1 MNDEQ
6 FKQTDEKYVTLATKV
21 SRTAAE
27 QLARIAKKKGMTI
40 YELIQMVCDTLIRY
54 MDDRHNLSEE
64 IERAMAIFEHLV
76 GWADALNLADPTVHK
91 EVCQAVYIFQDADGQ
106 KKGFRAKMVSKP
118 FMGIWEEDSNVMH
131 IFERV
136 LNVCMPELYMKLYRA
151 KVVLEC
157 DSVSEVINRLADA
170 EVIIRMNGEM
180 RQEFEDAARMDNGR
194 AVAYGQKTKGLQHR
208 TPDSVAQDQR
218 FNFDEWEGEH
228 RQTDFVPPTES
239 EVGDD

>member
-1 MNDEQ
+1 
-6 FKQTDEKYVTLATKV
+6 
-21 SRTAAE
+21 
-27 QLARIAKKKGMTI
+27 
-40 YELIQMVCDTLIRY
+40 
-54 MDDRHNLSEE
+54 
-64 IERAMAIFEHLV
+64 
-76 GWADALNLADPTVHK
+76 
-91 EVCQAVYIFQDADGQ
+91 
-106 KKGFRAKMVSKP
+106 MVSKP

>member
-1 MNDEQ
+1 MNDEK

-208 TPDSVAQDQR
+208 TPDSLAQDQR
-218 FNFDEWEGEH
+218 FNFDDWEGEH
-228 RQTDFVPPTES
+228 RQTDFVPPTER
-239 EVGDD
+239 EAEDD

>member
-218 FNFDEWEGEH
+218 FNFEDWEGEH

-239 EVGDD
+239 EAQDD

>member
-106 KKGFRAKMVSKP
+106 KKGFRAKMISKP

-136 LNVCMPELYMKLYRA
+136 LNVCMPELYLKLYRA

-218 FNFDEWEGEH
+218 FNFDDWEGER

-239 EVGDD
+239 EVQDD